1 MNEDERKEILY
12 LLSKIKDNMPSVE
25 ETPEY
30 YLHFDDELEAE
41 IEKAAKELCDKLYS
55 KEGEEE

>member
-12 LLSKIKDNMPSVE
+12 LLSKIKDNMPDE
-25 ETPEY
+25 NDLPDI
-30 YLHFDDELEAE
+30 LGFLPELETE
-41 IEKAAKELCDKLYS
+41 IERAAKELCDKLYP